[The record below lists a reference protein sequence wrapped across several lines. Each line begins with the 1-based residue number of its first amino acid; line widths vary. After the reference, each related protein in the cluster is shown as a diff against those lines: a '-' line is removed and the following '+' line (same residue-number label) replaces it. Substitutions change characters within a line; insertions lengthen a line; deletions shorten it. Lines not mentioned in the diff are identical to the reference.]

1 MQTLGLIIAA
11 HGVKPAVAMKALS
24 RTFSFVVLGVIVMV
38 VVVSCCVFPTIPDP
52 RIRSY
57 SIDIGYRQR
66 AQYVEWKGDGTNFK
80 QALARVRG
88 RNGGEYCICVIEK
101 VGDKP
106 YQYTGSKCPEDYKC
120 TSENSPPINIRT
132 VKVTKSKAAD
142 NKAAGESA
150 VNDPNA
156 AYRIRSPDPSDISE
170 VLGALEH

>member
-1 MQTLGLIIAA
+1 LIFAR
-11 HGVKPAVAMKALS
+11 HGVKPALAMKALS
-24 RTFSFVVLGVIVMV
+24 RTFWFVVLGVIVMV
-38 VVVSCCVFPTIPDP
+38 VVVGCCVFPTIPDP
-52 RIRSY
+52 RITSY

-80 QALARVRG
+80 RALAQVRG
-88 RNGGEYCICVIEK
+88 RKGGEYCICVIEK

-132 VKVTKSKAAD
+132 VKVTKSKVAD
-142 NKAAGESA
+142 NRVNGQSA

-156 AYRIRSPDPSDISE
+156 AYRIRSADPGDIAA
-170 VLGALEH
+170 VLNALEH